1 MWAEPVE
8 ARGSY
13 LSTSSRHMQTSCGHI
28 QTTDSTLQQPPVR
41 APDVLRAER
50 GKPAPPTKI
59 DQRIGI
65 RLDLKQLRHHLTLQ
79 TAEGGSRSE
88 GLAGS
93 AYGIH
98 RNVCREVEA
107 SHGHRL
113 QRPTIAI
120 GRE

>member
-13 LSTSSRHMQTSCGHI
+13 LSTSSRHMQTSSRNLQTSSGHI
-28 QTTDSTLQQPPVR
+28 QTSDSTLQQPPVR

-79 TAEGGSRSE
+79 TAESGGRSE
-88 GLAGS
+88 RLAGS
-93 AYGIH
+93 PYGVH
-98 RNVCREVEA
+98 RNVCSEVEA
-107 SHGHRL
+107 SHSYRL
-113 QRPTIAI
+113 
-120 GRE
+120 

>member
-1 MWAEPVE
+1 
-8 ARGSY
+8 
-13 LSTSSRHMQTSCGHI
+13 MQTSN
-28 QTTDSTLQQPPVR
+28 SALQQPPVR

-50 GKPAPPTKI
+50 GQPAPPTKI

-65 RLDLKQLRHHLTLQ
+65 RFDLKQLRHHLTLQ

-88 GLAGS
+88 RLACS

-98 RNVCREVEA
+98 RNVRREVEA